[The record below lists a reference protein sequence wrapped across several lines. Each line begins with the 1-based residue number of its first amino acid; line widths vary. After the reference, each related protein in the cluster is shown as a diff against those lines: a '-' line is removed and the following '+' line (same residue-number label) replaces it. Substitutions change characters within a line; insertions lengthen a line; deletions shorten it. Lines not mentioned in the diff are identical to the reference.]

1 VKRGFSVLEAE
12 ITHYTMKT
20 KEQKKEAVQSLAA
33 TLPKSSITLFTTFAR
48 AGEPGLSVSQMQAM
62 KRALRAGE
70 SEYLVVKKTLL
81 DKALAELKYDGVDVF
96 GMDGS
101 TGLVLGHG
109 DVYAVTK
116 ALYKFA
122 KEFPA
127 LKVFGGWMDG
137 RLLTRDEVL
146 EMATLPSRDELIARL
161 LGMMKSPLSQLAIVL
176 GQIEKQKAG
185 AGQAV
190 ATA

>member
-1 VKRGFSVLEAE
+1 
-12 ITHYTMKT
+12 MKT

-33 TLPKSSITLFTTFAR
+33 VLPKSSITLFTTFAR
-48 AGEPGLSVSQMQAM
+48 AGEPGLSVSQMQTM

-137 RLLTRDEVL
+137 RMLTREEVL

-161 LGMMKSPLSQLAIVL
+161 LGMMKAPLSQLAVVL